1 MLETLVNHPRWHIM
15 LGALENWFHHMLEPD
30 SLAQIAWIAFT
41 VVISIL
47 MAKRLL
53 KKVNALDLTM
63 PIRHSLLRKTLYV
76 LIKARW
82 SGVAL
87 VLLFFYQ
94 FIARAFQMPTGIID
108 VATQLAFVY
117 WVVKIISYSLHDQR
131 YTLAVVKVIWLFLA
145 LHLLGIW
152 DIMVAEMTSIRV
164 GVGDNTISLWNIAYG
179 SFLIIAMLWISRQ
192 AFRLFDS
199 WVSRA
204 TELPPSYR
212 VLSQKFFRIIVI
224 CLLVII
230 GLNSFGVGL
239 QSLAIFSGALGV
251 GLGFGMQKIVS
262 NFISGIILLAD
273 KSIKPGDVIAVG
285 GFGSDGE
292 RSIFGWVRT
301 LGARYVSIITR
312 DGKEFLIP
320 NENLITQEVENWSH
334 SNNNIRL
341 KIPLTISYDSDPETA
356 MDILLNIAR
365 EQSRVVN
372 KDQAA
377 ARITGLG
384 DFGVDLELRCWI
396 SDPVNGVVNVRST
409 ILSETLK
416 RFAEHNIAIPYPI
429 YDIRM
434 SRAPK
439 MADSTDAITANEGQQ
454 A

>member
-1 MLETLVNHPRWHIM
+1 M
-15 LGALENWFHHMLEPD
+15 
-30 SLAQIAWIAFT
+30 
-41 VVISIL
+41 
-47 MAKRLL
+47 
-53 KKVNALDLTM
+53 
-63 PIRHSLLRKTLYV
+63 
-76 LIKARW
+76 
-82 SGVAL
+82 
-87 VLLFFYQ
+87 
-94 FIARAFQMPTGIID
+94 
-108 VATQLAFVY
+108 
-117 WVVKIISYSLHDQR
+117 
-131 YTLAVVKVIWLFLA
+131 
-145 LHLLGIW
+145 
-152 DIMVAEMTSIRV
+152 